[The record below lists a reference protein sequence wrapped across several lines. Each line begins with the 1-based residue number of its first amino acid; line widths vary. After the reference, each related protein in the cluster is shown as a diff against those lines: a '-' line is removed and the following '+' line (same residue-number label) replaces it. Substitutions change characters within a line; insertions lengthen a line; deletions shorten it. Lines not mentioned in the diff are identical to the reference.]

1 MPNLLIARAAGT
13 SSLVVAALVAASSL
27 VAGCGDHHDV
37 KVNGASVEHAS
48 FAKRDTSR
56 ALGPGD
62 IRIATTD
69 SAVELALI
77 GDSLVA
83 GLGTATRNKIKTATD
98 TNAVNGTGIG
108 ASFEKM
114 IKSTVASAL
123 DHELQIPISEISRVE
138 YENGLLVFY
147 DKKGGRM
154 KIMSSDREDHKS
166 HFSEADANNFI
177 AAFKSKTT
185 RV

>member
-1 MPNLLIARAAGT
+1 MSTISRRV
-13 SSLVVAALVAASSL
+13 SVAALVAASSFTT
-27 VAGCGDHHDV
+27 ACHDNDV

-48 FAKRDTSR
+48 FAKRDSVR

-69 SAVELALI
+69 SAVEIALI

-83 GLGTATRNKIKTATD
+83 GLGASAREKIKSATD
-98 TNAVNGTGIG
+98 TNAVNGSGIG

-114 IKSTVASAL
+114 IKSTVAGAL
-123 DHELQIPISEISRVE
+123 DHELQFPISEISRVE
-138 YENGLLVFY
+138 YEDGHLVFY

-154 KIMSSDREDHKS
+154 SC
-166 HFSEADANNFI
+166 
-177 AAFKSKTT
+177 
-185 RV
+185 

>member
-1 MPNLLIARAAGT
+1 MLNLPRSTA
-13 SSLVVAALVAASSL
+13 VAALVAASLFS
-27 VAGCGDHHDV
+27 AACGDHDI
-37 KVNGASVEHAS
+37 KVDGAKVEHAS
-48 FAKRDTSR
+48 FAKRDSSR

-69 SAVELALI
+69 SAVEIALI

-83 GLGTATRNKIKTATD
+83 GLGASTRNKIKSATD
-98 TNAVNGTGIG
+98 TNAVSGTGIG

-114 IKSTVASAL
+114 IKSTVAGAL
-123 DHELQIPISEISRVE
+123 DHELQIPITEISRVE

-147 DKKGGRM
+147 DKSGGRM
-154 KIMSSDREDHKS
+154 KIMSSDHDNGKS
-166 HFSEADANNFI
+166 HFSETDANNFI

>member
-1 MPNLLIARAAGT
+1 MSILAR
-13 SSLVVAALVAASSL
+13 SSVVAALVAASSFG
-27 VAGCGDHHDV
+27 AACGGHDV
-37 KVNGASVEHAS
+37 KVNGANVEHAS
-48 FAKRDTSR
+48 FAKRDSAR

-69 SAVELALI
+69 SAVEIALI

-83 GLGTATRNKIKTATD
+83 GLGASTRNKIKSATD
-98 TNAVNGTGIG
+98 TNGVSGTGIG
-108 ASFEKM
+108 ASFERM
-114 IKSTVASAL
+114 IKSTVANAL
-123 DHELQIPISEISRVE
+123 DHELEIPISEISRVE

-154 KIMSSDREDHKS
+154 KIMSSDRGDHKS
-166 HFSEADANNFI
+166 HFSETDANNFI

>member
-1 MPNLLIARAAGT
+1 MSTYLSRLSI
-13 SSLVVAALVAASSL
+13 AALVAASSF
-27 VAGCGDHHDV
+27 AAACGDHDV
-37 KVNGASVEHAS
+37 QINHTKIEHAS
-48 FAKRDTSR
+48 FAKRDSSR

-69 SAVELALI
+69 SAVEIALI

-83 GLGTATRNKIKTATD
+83 GLGTATRNKIRTATD
-98 TNAVNGTGIG
+98 TNAVNGSGIG

-114 IKSTVASAL
+114 IKSTVANAL
-123 DHELQIPISEISRVE
+123 DHELQIPVSEISRVE
-138 YENGLLVFY
+138 YEDGFLVFY
-147 DKKGGRM
+147 DKSGNRM
-154 KIMSSDREDHKS
+154 KLLNSDHGEHKS
-166 HFSEADANNFI
+166 HFSESDAKDFI

>member
-1 MPNLLIARAAGT
+1 MFNIAR
-13 SSLVVAALVAASSL
+13 SLPVAALVAASSFTT
-27 VAGCGDHHDV
+27 ACRDHDV
-37 KVNGASVEHAS
+37 QIDGAKVEHAS
-48 FAKRDTSR
+48 FAKRDTTQ

-69 SAVELALI
+69 SAVEIALI
-77 GDSLVA
+77 GDSVVA
-83 GLGTATRNKIKTATD
+83 GLGAATRNKIRTATD
-98 TNAVNGTGIG
+98 TNAVKGTGIG

-114 IKSTVASAL
+114 IKSTVAGAL
-123 DHELQIPISEISRVE
+123 DHQLEIPISEISRVE
-138 YENGLLVFY
+138 YEDGHLVFY

-154 KIMSSDREDHKS
+154 KVLTSDRDGRQS
-166 HFSEADANNFI
+166 RFSESDAQDFI

>member
-1 MPNLLIARAAGT
+1 MPHLSRNLT
-13 SSLVVAALVAASSL
+13 VAALVAASL
-27 VAGCGDHHDV
+27 FLIACGDHDV
-37 KVNGASVEHAS
+37 QVNGAKMEHAS
-48 FAKRDTSR
+48 FAKRDSVR
-56 ALGPGD
+56 QLGPGD

-69 SAVELALI
+69 SAVEIALI

-83 GLGTATRNKIKTATD
+83 GLGASTRNKIKTATD
-98 TNAVNGTGIG
+98 TNAINGSGIG

-123 DHELQIPISEISRVE
+123 DHELQIPISEISNVE
-138 YENGLLVFY
+138 YEDGHLVFY

-154 KIMSSDREDHKS
+154 NLLNYRGSGHDES
-166 HFSEADANNFI
+166 HDSRFSETDAKNFI
-177 AAFKSKTT
+177 ATFKNKTT

>member
-1 MPNLLIARAAGT
+1 MSNIAR
-13 SSLVVAALVAASSL
+13 SLSVAALVAASSFL
-27 VAGCGDHHDV
+27 TACRDHEM
-37 KVNGASVEHAS
+37 KVNGAKVEHAS
-48 FAKRDTSR
+48 FTKRDSVR

-69 SAVELALI
+69 SAVEVALV
-77 GDSLVA
+77 GDSLVV
-83 GLGTATRNKIKTATD
+83 GLGATTREKIRTATD
-98 TNAVNGTGIG
+98 TAAVNGSGIG

-138 YENGLLVFY
+138 NQDGHLMFY

-154 KIMSSDREDHKS
+154 DIMNYKGSNREQHDSRFSDS
-166 HFSEADANNFI
+166 DANDFV

>member
-1 MPNLLIARAAGT
+1 MSNLPRR
-13 SSLVVAALVAASSL
+13 SLAAALVAASSFL
-27 VAGCGDHHDV
+27 VACGGDHDV
-37 KVNGASVEHAS
+37 KVNGARVEHANLT
-48 FAKRDTSR
+48 KRDSSR

-83 GLGTATRNKIKTATD
+83 GLGAAARNKIKTATD
-98 TNAVNGTGIG
+98 TNAVSGTGIG

-114 IKSTVASAL
+114 IKSTVANAL

-138 YENGLLVFY
+138 YEDGVLVFY
-147 DKKGGRM
+147 DKKGGQM
-154 KIMSSDREDHKS
+154 KMLNSDRDERKKS
-166 HFSEADANNFI
+166 HFSESDANAFI
-177 AAFKSKTT
+177 AAFKAKTS

>member
-1 MPNLLIARAAGT
+1 MPNASRRIT
-13 SSLVVAALVAASSL
+13 VAALVAASLFS
-27 VAGCGDHHDV
+27 AACGGHDI
-37 KVNGASVEHAS
+37 KVDGAKVEHAS
-48 FAKRDTSR
+48 FAKRDSAR

-69 SAVELALI
+69 SAVEIALI

-83 GLGTATRNKIKTATD
+83 GLGASTRNKIKSATD
-98 TNAVNGTGIG
+98 TNAVSGTGIG

-123 DHELQIPISEISRVE
+123 DHELQIPITEISRIE

-147 DKKGGRM
+147 DKNGGRM
-154 KIMSSDREDHKS
+154 KIMNSDHDNAKS

>member
-1 MPNLLIARAAGT
+1 MP
-13 SSLVVAALVAASSL
+13 SLPRSALVAALVAATSFI
-27 VAGCGDHHDV
+27 AACGDHDV
-37 KVNGASVEHAS
+37 KVNGAKVEHAS
-48 FAKRDTSR
+48 FTKRDSVR

-69 SAVELALI
+69 SAVEIALI

-83 GLGTATRNKIKTATD
+83 GLGASTRNKIRTATD
-98 TNAVNGTGIG
+98 TDAVNGSGIG
-108 ASFEKM
+108 ASFERM
-114 IKSTVASAL
+114 IKSTVANAL
-123 DHELQIPISEISRVE
+123 DHELQIPITEISRVE
-138 YENGLLVFY
+138 YEDGLLVFY
-147 DKKGGRM
+147 DKKGGQM
-154 KIMSSDREDHKS
+154 KILNSDRDEHKS